1 MNLMTVGFCDRFIFK
16 IEKAIAFFCINK
28 LITRITNTYSHNRL
42 INHNIM
48 TIENVSKSHHVYP
61 RRSIGIITIFR
72 LGLFNLGLGLMAVLT
87 LAVLNRVMISELGI
101 PATITGAILATS
113 LFIAPARVWFGQLS
127 DRKPLLGKHRTNYVL
142 LGTAILG
149 LAVFLAVQVVWQLGD
164 VVEASGGW
172 QWNSQTIGWSA
183 LLGLIMAIYGLGVS
197 CSSTPFTA
205 LLVDITEESR
215 RSKLIAIVWSMLMVG
230 IVVGGVTGS
239 IVFKKIEAAG
249 ISAGNIPMEI
259 LQPPINS
266 VFSFVPFLV
275 LSLAII
281 ATWGVEKR
289 YSRFNNSTTGD
300 RDDSINLSRALQ
312 ILTTSRQT
320 GIFFAFL
327 SVLTIGLFMQE
338 AVLEPYGGEVFGMSI
353 GETTQLNAFWGI
365 GILLG
370 YSFTGFLIIPGL
382 GKKPTTK
389 IGCILVALCFGLI
402 VAAGFTQQP
411 KMLQLAVMLF
421 GIAAG
426 IATVGGISLM
436 LDLTAA
442 KTAGTFIGAWG
453 LAQAMSRGLATLIG
467 GVILDIG
474 KGIFDVALIS
484 YGLVFVIQALMM
496 ILAIIIL
503 EQVNVQEFKDN
514 TSKALATV
522 MEGDLDG

>member
-1 MNLMTVGFCDRFIFK
+1 
-16 IEKAIAFFCINK
+16 
-28 LITRITNTYSHNRL
+28 
-42 INHNIM
+42 M
-48 TIENVSKSHHVYP
+48 TIKNFPESMEMPNRPQRQVDML
-61 RRSIGIITIFR
+61 TIFR
-72 LGLFNLGLGLMAVLT
+72 LGLFNMGLGLMAVLT

-101 PATITGAILATS
+101 PATITGGILATS
-113 LFIAPARVWFGQLS
+113 LFVSPARVWFGQLS
-127 DRKPLLGKHRTNYVL
+127 DTRPLLGKHRTNYVL
-142 LGTAILG
+142 LGTVVFG
-149 LAVFLAVQVVWQLGD
+149 LAVFLAVQVVWQLGA
-164 VVEASGGW
+164 VVEANGAW
-172 QWNSQTIGWSA
+172 QWDSQTIGWSA
-183 LLGLIMAIYGLGVS
+183 VLTMIMAVYGLAVS

-230 IVVGGVTGS
+230 IVIGGVTGS
-239 IVFKKIEAAG
+239 VVFKTIEAGG
-249 ISAGNIPMEI
+249 IAAGNIPLEI

-266 VFSFVPFLV
+266 VFGFVPFLV
-275 LSLAII
+275 FGLALS
-281 ATWGVEKR
+281 ATWGVERK
-289 YSRFNNSTTGD
+289 YSHFNHRNKSD
-300 RDDSINLSRALQ
+300 RDDNITISRALK

-327 SVLTIGLFMQE
+327 SLLTIGLFMQE

-370 YSFTGFLIIPGL
+370 YSFTGFLIIPSL
-382 GKKPTTK
+382 GKKLTTK
-389 IGCILVALCFGLI
+389 IGCILVAFCFGLI
-402 VAAGFTQQP
+402 IAAGFTQQP
-411 KMLQLAVMLF
+411 KILQLAMVLF
-421 GIAAG
+421 GIATG

-474 KGIFDVALIS
+474 KGIFDVPLLS
-484 YGLVFVIQALMM
+484 YSLVFAMQAVGM
-496 ILAIIIL
+496 ILSIMIL
-503 EQVNVQEFKDN
+503 NQVDVKEFQDN
-514 TSKALATV
+514 TNQALATV

>member
-1 MNLMTVGFCDRFIFK
+1 MT
-16 IEKAIAFFCINK
+16 
-28 LITRITNTYSHNRL
+28 L
-42 INHNIM
+42 
-48 TIENVSKSHHVYP
+48 ENVSKSP
-61 RRSIGIITIFR
+61 TISPKRSIGMLAIFR

-101 PATITGAILATS
+101 PATITGGILATS
-113 LFIAPARVWFGQLS
+113 LFVAPARVWFGQLS
-127 DRKPLLGKHRTNYVL
+127 DCKPLLGKHRTNYVL
-142 LGTAILG
+142 LGTAIFG
-149 LAVFLAVQVVWQLGD
+149 LAVFLAVQVVWQLGA
-164 VVEASGGW
+164 VVDASGVW

-205 LLVDITEESR
+205 LLVDITEEAR

-230 IVVGGVTGS
+230 IVIGGVTGS

-249 ISAGNIPMEI
+249 VSAGNIPLEI

-275 LSLAII
+275 LALALI
-281 ATWGVEKR
+281 ATWGIEKK
-289 YSRFNNSTTGD
+289 YSRFSSGTQSD
-300 RDDSINLSRALQ
+300 RDDSISLSRALR

-320 GIFFAFL
+320 GIFFSFL
-327 SVLTIGLFMQE
+327 CMLTIGLFMQE
-338 AVLEPYGGEVFGMSI
+338 AILEPYGGEVFGMSI
-353 GETTQLNAFWGI
+353 GETTKLNSFWGM

-370 YSFTGFLIIPGL
+370 YSFTGFLIIPAL
-382 GKKPTTK
+382 GKKLTTK
-389 IGCILVALCFGLI
+389 IGCILVAGCFGLI
-402 VAAGFTQQP
+402 IAAGFTQQP
-411 KMLQLAVMLF
+411 KMLQLAVGLF
-421 GIAAG
+421 GITAG

-467 GVILDIG
+467 GVILDLG
-474 KGIFDVALIS
+474 KGIFDVPLMS
-484 YGLVFVIQALMM
+484 YGLVFAIQALVM

-503 EQVNVQEFKDN
+503 GRVDIQEFKDN
-514 TSKALATV
+514 TSKALSTV